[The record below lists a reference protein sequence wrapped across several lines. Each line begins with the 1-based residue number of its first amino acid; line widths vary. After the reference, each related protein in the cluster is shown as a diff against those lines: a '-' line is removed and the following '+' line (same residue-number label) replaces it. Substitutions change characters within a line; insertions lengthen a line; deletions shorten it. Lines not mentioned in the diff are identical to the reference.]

1 MSRFP
6 DWPPDAAPI
15 PRTALSRGV
24 VLSGA
29 GLKGLALA
37 YPWVPEVRDGDTS
50 PDDYIVDS
58 EAPADPPRRFRTL
71 QAAVDQAIRDG
82 AGARDDGRRVIRIAP
97 GFYRGPVFLPAE
109 APPLSLLGAGSE
121 KVTLAARIDAQMP
134 GREYE
139 ERFDADFAAA
149 PPPVRAQF
157 ARIAAR
163 ERITTGNTAVLRI
176 ERSDTCVAGL
186 TIRND
191 YACDRRE
198 AAPPGAVPDVNGRYA
213 HGQHQAVAC
222 HVAGADRVQL
232 LDLHLESFQDTL
244 YLQSPVA
251 GIGRSYLSGC
261 RISGDVD
268 FIFGGATAF
277 FDRCEVV
284 TRGSRGA
291 RSWALAPSTNLWMPH
306 GFVFDRCRFSHDGS
320 EAGRDGTSFL
330 GRQWF
335 EGVRATPYCVPN
347 GAQYRCVLGDA
358 DNLDAHVGQISRR
371 CLEAV
376 GKCIVLNSQIGAHIS
391 RAPPWDA
398 WSAGD
403 WSPRYR
409 PVQAS
414 GREFL
419 RYLDA
424 WLAEMKRDYACVCAH
439 PAWLRVE
446 NCTTC
451 QDRVRS

>member
-1 MSRFP
+1 MNRFP
-6 DWPPDAAPI
+6 DWPPDAAPFT
-15 PRTALSRGV
+15 RTAVSSAA

-29 GLKGLALA
+29 DLMGAALA
-37 YPWVPEVRDGDTS
+37 DPWVPEVPDWETS
-50 PDDYIVDS
+50 AVDYIVDS
-58 EAPADPPRRFRTL
+58 EAPADPPHRFRTL

-82 AGARDDGRRVIRIAP
+82 AGARDGGRRVIRIAS

-109 APPLSLLGAGSE
+109 APPLSLLGTGPD
-121 KVTLAARIDAQMP
+121 KVTLAARIDARMP
-134 GREYE
+134 GREYQ
-139 ERFDADFAAA
+139 ERFGANFAAA

-157 ARIAAR
+157 ARIVAR

-176 ERSDTCVAGL
+176 ERGDTCVAGM

-191 YACDRRE
+191 YACDRKE
-198 AAPPGAVPDVNGRYA
+198 AAPSGAEADVHGRYA
-213 HGQHQAVAC
+213 QGQHQAVAC
-222 HVAGADRVQL
+222 HVAGADRVHL
-232 LDLHLESFQDTL
+232 HDLHLESFQDTL
-244 YLQSPVA
+244 YLQAPVA
-251 GIGRSYLSGC
+251 GIGRSFLSGC

-284 TRGSRGA
+284 TRGARVA

-306 GFVFDRCRFSHDGS
+306 GFVFDRCRFTHDGS
-320 EAGRDGTSFL
+320 EAGPNGTSFL

-335 EGVRATPYCVPN
+335 EGVRATPYCVPK
-347 GAQYRCVLGDA
+347 GADYRSILGNSDHLEA
-358 DNLDAHVGQISRR
+358 DGGQISRR

-376 GKCIVLNSQIGAHIS
+376 GKCIVRNSQLGSHIS
-391 RAPPWDA
+391 TTSPWDA
-398 WSAGD
+398 WSAGN

-409 PVQAS
+409 PVQTS
-414 GREFL
+414 GGAFL
-419 RYLDA
+419 SYLDA
-424 WLAEMKRDYACVCAH
+424 WLAEMQQDFAGVCAQ

-451 QDRVRS
+451 